1 MAEERD
7 QYRQGDGNREY
18 LREGGKK
25 LKDIMKYLGNDE
37 DVSPKEYED
46 FVMALTGNHGF
57 PDQETVAAVDD
68 KVKAVLNI
76 GLEDGEMDDEVI
88 NVTTKNIPVTNLI
101 PTQSQIGLLDS
112 IGYIAFAIGPDEQKA
127 TIPTYV
133 SGTPNVGGG
142 KIITA
147 NGKYI
152 IDGHHRWS
160 GVYMINPDAKI
171 DTFDLDMSKFKDQ
184 EKMLATVQLAIAS
197 TYGALYMKNANA
209 ASDIFNYEGSM
220 EDLVKK
226 VLTGEFGYGKDAT
239 SFENGPT
246 FIQILAG
253 VPDEELDLS
262 AIGKSDEECIEIIKS
277 KIEEYPQV
285 IELLT
290 KNAELIL
297 AKKPADAPKRV
308 AMPQPKDTAKKTTG
322 GKATDMP
329 AEIEN
334 KLKSGKLNFREPI
347 TAENTK
353 WIKTYEQFRNKK

>member
-7 QYRQGDGNREY
+7 QYREGDGNREY
-18 LREGGKK
+18 LREGEKK
-25 LKDIMKYLGNDE
+25 LKDILKHLGE
-37 DVSPKEYED
+37 DDDISSKEYEE
-46 FVMALTGNHGF
+46 FVMALTGNQGF
-57 PDQETVAAVDD
+57 PDKETVAAVDD

-76 GLEDGEMDDEVI
+76 GLKDGEMDDEVI
-88 NVTTKNIPVTNLI
+88 NVSTKEIAVTDLV

-112 IGYIAFAIGPDEQKA
+112 IGYIAFVLSPEKQKA

-133 SGTPNVGGG
+133 NGTPNLGGG
-142 KIITA
+142 KIVTA

-160 GVYMINPDAKI
+160 GVYMINPDARI
-171 DTFDLDMSKFKDQ
+171 GTFDLDMSKFKDQ

-209 ASDIFNYEGSM
+209 KSDIFNYSGSM
-220 EDLVKK
+220 NDLVTK
-226 VLTGEFGYGKDAT
+226 VLTGEFGYAKGAK

-277 KIEEYPQV
+277 KLEEFPQV
-285 IELLT
+285 LEMLT

-297 AKKPADAPKRV
+297 AKKPAEAPKRV
-308 AMPQPKDTAKKTTG
+308 AMPQPKDTAELTG
-322 GKATDMP
+322 GSATDMP
-329 AEIEN
+329 SEIED
-334 KLKSGKLNFREPI
+334 KLKSGQLNFREPI
-347 TAENTK
+347 TVENTK